1 MTVHTI
7 QAAKTE
13 IVSITL
19 QFLTVKVMIL
29 PPTRADESETE
40 IGYQNW
46 EVRF

>member
-7 QAAKTE
+7 QTVKAE
-13 IVSITL
+13 IVSISL
-19 QFLTVKVMIL
+19 QFLTVKAMIL
-29 PPTRADESETE
+29 RPTRADESETE